1 MAGSADCQRNRAS
14 GRRWRNIWRS
24 VAWRPWP
31 PPNARPPSGGETREL
46 GGWWGGRSLWLGL
59 GPQASNKARRAD
71 ARLDGGTDW
80 AARRS
85 SLAKTRTRA
94 WQHSCHVG
102 QCGCHS
108 FQLAGAAR
116 GLASCS
122 CRQRDMRTPPPSSLL
137 LLLNLLLLLL
147 LLLLRSRHRKMNGE
161 RSMLATWR
169 REMNVERPVL
179 RSWRPEMNVERP
191 VLRS

>member
-1 MAGSADCQRNRAS
+1 M
-14 GRRWRNIWRS
+14 
-24 VAWRPWP
+24 
-31 PPNARPPSGGETREL
+31 
-46 GGWWGGRSLWLGL
+46 GGRSLWLGL
-59 GPQASNKARRAD
+59 GPQASSRARRAD

-122 CRQRDMRTPPPSSLL
+122 CRQGDMRTPPPSSLL
-137 LLLNLLLLLL
+137 LLLTLLLLLL
-147 LLLLRSRHRKMNGE
+147 LLLLLSPLVCLDPGIWQGSLLYTFLELVTLLLLSSRKSDCVGVMNE
-161 RSMLATWR
+161 RAVCSLRATPKR
-169 REMNVERPVL
+169 RQLTAYLRPSL
-179 RSWRPEMNVERP
+179 TGSFAATGTRCSLPPAAFMSNY
-191 VLRS
+191 L